1 MARGNFPKLPGLPK
15 IKKIRPVKPIDKLQ
29 NIMPIGKPGQTEGVK
44 GHWRFNEKS
53 GKYHWVM
60 AHPRKPGR

>member
-1 MARGNFPKLPGLPK
+1 VAKIPK
-15 IKKIRPVKPIDKLQ
+15 IPSIRRIRPIKPIEKIQ
-29 NIMPIGKPGQTEGVK
+29 NIMPIGKVGQTEGVR

-53 GKYHWVM
+53 RQYHWVK